1 MALLASIAFILLA
14 AIAASPAETTL
25 GPGPSEFFDHIE
37 ILSETTNEFI
47 LFWKHN
53 ETQIVFE
60 VHAKT
65 PHWLVFG
72 LGPDLITTWLNG
84 DIGHFSSQPRG
95 LYSPLALTRIGP
107 YLVVK
112 FVRSFN
118 LCSDT
123 PYRDLSGQLSVVFG
137 LGQEQPVSLAELRR
151 GEVNLQISG
160 YSHVPQCLSS
170 GSVAQRSL
178 GENARVLVEDKLWL
192 YWKGAWGGKFRA
204 ELHVR
209 AVGGWALLGFG
220 REGRARQADVVVVGW
235 GGEVVDGFVYD
246 DGRIVADA
254 SQDWR
259 LLDWRE
265 SDGVTVYKL
274 ERDVVLCEP
283 DDLVIQVGPRHY
295 EVLTT
300 LIVLFFYFFSE
311 RFAICLFLVRS

>member
-1 MALLASIAFILLA
+1 MKNPFI
-14 AIAASPAETTL
+14 
-25 GPGPSEFFDHIE
+25 
-37 ILSETTNEFI
+37 
-47 LFWKHN
+47 
-53 ETQIVFE
+53 
-60 VHAKT
+60 
-65 PHWLVFG
+65 
-72 LGPDLITTWLNG
+72 
-84 DIGHFSSQPRG
+84 
-95 LYSPLALTRIGP
+95 
-107 YLVVK
+107 
-112 FVRSFN
+112 
-118 LCSDT
+118 
-123 PYRDLSGQLSVVFG
+123 
-137 LGQEQPVSLAELRR
+137 
-151 GEVNLQISG
+151 
-160 YSHVPQCLSS
+160 
-170 GSVAQRSL
+170 
-178 GENARVLVEDKLWL
+178 L
-192 YWKGAWGGKFRA
+192 YWKGDWGGKFRP